1 MFENADD
8 KDIDI
13 LKAKIEDFEFRKTLL
28 NNNLKDVLNKNI
40 LSFDN
45 RFLSLKKVQET
56 LTDGQVLVFPAETF
70 SNTRVTVF
78 LISNSKVITFQT
90 SMIAEEIREAGFQLR
105 ASLQFTNSEAKENL
119 PKFDLELS
127 HEIFNQLFSDKLNQ
141 FFKNE

>member
-1 MFENADD
+1 M
-8 KDIDI
+8 
-13 LKAKIEDFEFRKTLL
+13 
-28 NNNLKDVLNKNI
+28 NKNI

-90 SMIAEEIREAGFQLR
+90 SMIAEEIREAGLQLR

-141 FFKNE
+141 FSKKNELIVVPTWPISNLPLAVLIEKT